1 MVNRSGD
8 NGIVN
13 VSSPY
18 SVAETLDRVEA
29 VARSKHMVIFVRID
43 QRQEAEKVGLSLRP
57 TQLLLFGNPQAGT
70 VLMNAS
76 ESIAMDLPL
85 KALAWEDSHGQVWLS
100 YNSPEYLKQRHQLT
114 DDQVKSIAGIRAVI
128 EEVVSFGASDKPS
141 NPNWP

>member
-1 MVNRSGD
+1 MVNSSGD
-8 NGIVN
+8 NGIVS

-29 VARSKHMVIFVRID
+29 VARSQHMVIFVRID

-85 KALAWEDSHGQVWLS
+85 KALAWEDSHGKVWLS

-114 DDQVKSIAGIRAVI
+114 DDQVKSITGIRAVI
-128 EEVVSFGASDKPS
+128 EEVVSSGASDKPS